1 MFDIDNRCYRI
12 AFADGVHRS
21 GLGYCPGYFTR
32 KNAIS
37 FLMKKHRHDAV
48 YGFTIASNIVEI
60 LPELKILGLKDNHV
74 MMGKW
79 GNRIMFIGTDHSS
92 SEHWKYIFIHSS
104 SGFANLFGGDCDQ
117 YKYINTTTPP
127 ESAVDYIWEKRK
139 LCGEVFEVLML
150 KKERN
155 VVIIQ
160 NFFRM
165 YLAQKKANILRCIP
179 KNLFD
184 NEFGKKRRQ
193 QLINEELWKK

>member
-127 ESAVDYIWEKRK
+127 ESAVDYICCLLYTSPSPRDQR
-139 LCGEVFEVLML
+139 GS
-150 KKERN
+150 
-155 VVIIQ
+155 
-160 NFFRM
+160 RM
-165 YLAQKKANILRCIP
+165 PSSA
-179 KNLFD
+179 
-184 NEFGKKRRQ
+184 
-193 QLINEELWKK
+193 